1 MERHKRNTE
10 YTSFPQEGDDYTL
23 SHDTPV
29 EVPQQ
34 GIEEAVTA
42 MPEEATDTPKE
53 RGVLSE
59 TSTITLDGQVVA
71 IDVYSQPVNEK
82 WVRFTMVNKET
93 DEVVNSELYP
103 TWQRLK

>member
-10 YTSFPQEGDDYTL
+10 YTSFPQEGEYTL
-23 SHDTPV
+23 GHDAPV

-34 GIEEAVTA
+34 GIEEAVMAT
-42 MPEEATDTPKE
+42 PEEATDAPKE

-59 TSTITLDGQVVA
+59 TGTITLDGQVVA
-71 IDVYSQPVNEK
+71 VDVYSQPVNEK
-82 WVRFTMVNKET
+82 WVRFTTVNQET
-93 DEVVNSELYP
+93 DEVINSELYP

>member
-10 YTSFPQEGDDYTL
+10 YTSFPQEGEYTL
-23 SHDTPV
+23 GDDMPV

-34 GIEEAVTA
+34 GVEEAVTA

-71 IDVYSQPVNEK
+71 VDIYSQPVNEK
-82 WVRFTMVNKET
+82 WVRFTTVNQET
-93 DEVVNSELYP
+93 DEVINSELYP